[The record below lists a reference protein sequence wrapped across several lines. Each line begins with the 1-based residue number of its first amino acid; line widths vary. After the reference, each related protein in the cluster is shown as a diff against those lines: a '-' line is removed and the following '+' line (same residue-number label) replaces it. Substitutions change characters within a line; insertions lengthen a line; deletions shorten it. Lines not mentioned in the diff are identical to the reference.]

1 MRPRRTKIV
10 ATLGPATDNIEVLHR
25 TLAAGV
31 DVVRLNFSHG
41 VTQDHLDRAA
51 KVREIAAT
59 MHREIGVLM
68 DLQGPK
74 IRISRFREGKVEL
87 KPHATFILDADL
99 DKESGDVSQVGI
111 EYKNLVRDLKAH
123 DTLLLDDGRIVL
135 HVEKIKGQKIITTVI
150 EGGILSNSKGI
161 NKKGGGLSAPALTDK
176 DKEDIQVVA
185 ALQPDYVAISF
196 ARSAADIH
204 LARELIRK
212 AGSFAAVIA
221 KIERIEALEDLDNI
235 IMASDS
241 VMVARGDLGVELG
254 DAALPGA
261 QKRIIA
267 RARALNKTVIVATQ
281 MMESM
286 IENAL
291 PTRAEVF
298 DVANA
303 VLDGTDAVMLSA
315 ETASGKNPDKV
326 VDAMSRVCLGAE
338 QEKKTLISRHRVD
351 SQFDRVDEAIAM
363 ATMYT
368 ANHIH
373 VKAII
378 VLTESGSMPL
388 WMSRIRSGIPIYALS
403 RHQSTRRRMTLFRGV
418 YPIDFDPTAVD
429 RIELNKRAVEH
440 VQRMGIVMDGDLVI
454 IARGDNTGVN
464 GGGNT
469 MKIVVVGSVM

>member
-10 ATLGPATDNIEVLHR
+10 ATLGPATDDIHVLER
-25 TLAAGV
+25 TLSAGV

-41 VTQDHLDRAA
+41 VAQDHLDRAQ
-51 KVREIAAT
+51 KVRDISAQLN
-59 MHREIGVLM
+59 REIGILM

-74 IRISRFREGKVEL
+74 IRISRFREGRVDL
-87 KPHATFILDADL
+87 KPRAIFILDAAL
-99 DKESGDVSQVGI
+99 DKDAGDETQVGI
-111 EYKNLVRDLKAH
+111 EYKNLVHDLKSQ

-135 HVEKIKGQKIITTVI
+135 RVEKIKGQQIITKVI
-150 EGGILSNSKGI
+150 EGGLLSNSKGI
-161 NKKGGGLSAPALTDK
+161 NKMGGGLSAPALTDK
-176 DKEDIQVVA
+176 DKQDIQIVA

-196 ARSAADIH
+196 ARNAADVH

-212 AGSFAAVIA
+212 AGSFAAVVA
-221 KIERIEALEDLDNI
+221 KIERIEALDDLDNI

-286 IENAL
+286 IENAT

-303 VLDGTDAVMLSA
+303 VLDGADAVMLSA
-315 ETASGKNPDKV
+315 ETASGKNPEKV
-326 VDAMSRVCLGAE
+326 VDAMSRICLGAE

-351 SQFDRVDEAIAM
+351 SQFDRIDEAIAM

-368 ANHIH
+368 ANHIN

-403 RHQSTRRRMTLFRGV
+403 RHESTRRRMTLFRGV
-418 YPIDFDPTAVD
+418 YPIAFDPTAVD
-429 RIELNKRAVEH
+429 RIDLNKRAVGH
-440 VQRMGIVMDGDLVI
+440 VQRKGIVMDGDLVI
-454 IARGDNTGVN
+454 LARGDNTGVN

-469 MKIVVVGSVM
+469 MKIVVVGNVA

>member
-1 MRPRRTKIV
+1 MQ
-10 ATLGPATDNIEVLHR
+10 VLHR

-41 VTQDHLDRAA
+41 DSQDHIDRAT
-51 KVREIAAT
+51 KVRELAHS
-59 MHREIGVLM
+59 MHREIGVLI

-74 IRISRFREGKVEL
+74 LRISRFREGKIEL
-87 KPHATFILDADL
+87 TAGATFILDANL
-99 DKESGDVSQVGI
+99 DKDAGDVSQVGI
-111 EYKNLVRDLKAH
+111 EYKTLARDLKAN

-135 HVEKIKGQKIITTVI
+135 QVQKIKGDTIITTVI
-150 EGGILSNSKGI
+150 EGGHLSDSKGI
-161 NKKGGGLSAPALTDK
+161 NKKGGGLSAPALTEK
-176 DKEDIQVVA
+176 DKQDIQMVA
-185 ALQPDYVAISF
+185 TLQPDYVAISF

-212 AGSFAAVIA
+212 AGSFAAVVA

-235 IMASDS
+235 IMAADS

-261 QKRIIA
+261 QKHIIA
-267 RARALNKTVIVATQ
+267 RARTLNKTVIVATQ

-286 IENAL
+286 IENST

-326 VDAMSRVCLGAE
+326 VDAMSRICLGAE
-338 QEKKTLISRHRVD
+338 QEKMTLVSRHRVD

-368 ANHIH
+368 ANHIN

-418 YPIDFDPTAVD
+418 YPIDFDPTKVE
-429 RIELNKRAVEH
+429 RVELNKRAVEH
-440 VQRMGIVMDGDLVI
+440 VKRLGIVMDGDLVI

-469 MKIVVVGSVM
+469 MKIVAVGSVI